1 MLDSP
6 TFTQKVKTDYW
17 QMTTVFVMLIYIV
30 IGTMVIVMV
39 PEEPYVPYI
48 FFGFALISAIASFF
62 RSKTIDRYFEQGEV
76 ITATIEKI
84 RLFSR
89 YPFFLVNYQHYNEH
103 YTRKIYVVRN
113 KQAKEYKI
121 GDTIKILILTD
132 NPKKAIIFSFY
143 EQEKA
148 H

>member
-48 FFGFALISAIASFF
+48 FFGFALISAIVSFF

-89 YPFFLVNYQHYNEH
+89 YPFF
-103 YTRKIYVVRN
+103 
-113 KQAKEYKI
+113 
-121 GDTIKILILTD
+121 
-132 NPKKAIIFSFY
+132 
-143 EQEKA
+143 
-148 H
+148 